1 MNANSAEVL
10 GQIAERLNPY
20 DAAAL
25 QLAIQALVQESYL
38 AGVDAEKE
46 RNGEPTYQPPFEGPV
61 ETLTQEPSNEPQLK
75 PEPIPTVKDLLI
87 VAAVPGSRNHE
98 GYCK

>member
-1 MNANSAEVL
+1 MNANSSEVFR
-10 GQIAERLNPY
+10 QIAERLNPY

-46 RNGEPTYQPPFEGPV
+46 RNGEPYQPPFESEP
-61 ETLTQEPSNEPQLK
+61 EPSNDPQLK
-75 PEPIPTVKDLLI
+75 PEPIPTVKATLI
-87 VAAVPGSRNHE
+87 VAAKPGSRNHE